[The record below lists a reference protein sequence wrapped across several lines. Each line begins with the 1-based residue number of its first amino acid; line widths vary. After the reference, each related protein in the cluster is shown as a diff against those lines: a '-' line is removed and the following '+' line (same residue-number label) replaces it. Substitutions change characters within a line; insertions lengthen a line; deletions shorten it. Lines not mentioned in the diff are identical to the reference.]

1 MIILPLH
8 SDVGCK
14 DGELLYT
21 FIPTPKTCAP
31 TQFARKPLQPLREV
45 GGFILD
51 PYEVKRRELIRLQIE
66 IEDMIDFSQGIQ
78 KLEEELERQ
87 RKITKYSVN
96 IQEKIREIE
105 KEIERE
111 ESERERE
118 REKGP

>member
-1 MIILPLH
+1 
-8 SDVGCK
+8 
-14 DGELLYT
+14 
-21 FIPTPKTCAP
+21 
-31 TQFARKPLQPLREV
+31 V